1 MEILSL
7 KQMHIRGSYTV
18 AGWRCTED
26 ERLVAGIKGTNRKG
40 FILCVQHEKVRYR
53 QVSADSKI

>member
-1 MEILSL
+1 M
-7 KQMHIRGSYTV
+7 

-53 QVSADSKI
+53 QVSADSKIKKNIMFIN